1 MKNTLIYLIL
11 IVILLSACQ
20 SAPAEEKFVNP
31 DFNNPLNA
39 LSIHNPWDMKM
50 SPTQISYSHAGTTVS
65 QECILTD
72 NQQLAVSFD
81 CEGLYDKKTREIV
94 ICKILPNELYIKGI
108 YVSCYTGDKK
118 DCQSL
123 PIDKYWSESID
134 EKKLRKIFGRCWPSQ
149 SNYIIHSN

>member
-1 MKNTLIYLIL
+1 MKKLLL
-11 IVILLSACQ
+11 SAVILLSACQ

-31 DFNNPLNA
+31 DFNNPLNT

-81 CEGLYDKKTREIV
+81 CEGLYDKKTREITT
-94 ICKILPNELYIKGI
+94 CKILPTPEYYKGI
-108 YVSCYTGDKK
+108 YVRCYSGDKK
-118 DCQSL
+118 DCQNHS
-123 PIDKYWSESID
+123 IDDCWSE
-134 EKKLRKIFGRCWPSQ
+134 FQ
-149 SNYIIHSN
+149 NYIIDK